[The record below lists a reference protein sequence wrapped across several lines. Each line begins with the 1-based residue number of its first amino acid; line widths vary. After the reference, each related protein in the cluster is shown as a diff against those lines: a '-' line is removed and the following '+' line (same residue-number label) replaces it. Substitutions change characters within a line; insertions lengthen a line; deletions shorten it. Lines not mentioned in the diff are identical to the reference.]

1 MVDVVREEIGTPNPA
16 MTLTIRSEI
25 LGEDRPIYLQLPDEF
40 DRTDL
45 SYPVLLVLDGE
56 WNFDLARSHVRFYSE
71 PAAMGV
77 ETPKMI
83 VVGIENVDRD
93 RDYVPTPDT
102 RDEVQFPTAGRADRF
117 MAFLRDE
124 LFPFLETNY
133 RAAPNRTVVGWSFG
147 GLFALNAA
155 IHTPDLFQA
164 YLCIGPAIWW
174 DDDLVV
180 KQFAKASFN
189 RPTRMVITLGAEE
202 VDGPVYDST
211 KLLLSNLEANPIENL
226 DVTHFEFDGVGHGGG
241 IPLALSRGFRALF
254 PQYRLQVD
262 DDTRLETVEAHYDA
276 LSESWGF
283 DALPT
288 PWVHQTLA
296 MKRWAAGEK
305 EEAIA
310 ALDWY
315 LERNP
320 CASLIYAYRGIYL
333 ARMGK
338 REEALRDLN
347 TALDVERAQPVPCD
361 VYLRGY
367 RERIAE
373 TEALSATSD
382 AK

>member
-1 MVDVVREEIGTPNPA
+1 MVHVLNEVIGTPNPA
-16 MTLTIRSEI
+16 VTLTIRSEI

-40 DRTDL
+40 DSSDL

-56 WNFDLARSHVRFYSE
+56 WNFELARSHTRFYSE

-77 ETPKMI
+77 EIPKMI

-93 RDYVPTPDT
+93 RDCVPTPDT
-102 RDEVQFPTAGRADRF
+102 RDEIQFPTAGEADRF
-117 MAFLRDE
+117 LAFLRDE

-133 RAAPNRTVVGWSFG
+133 RAAPNRMVVGWSFG
-147 GLFALNAA
+147 GLFALHAA
-155 IHTPDLFQA
+155 VHMPDLFQG

-180 KQFAKASFN
+180 KQFADASFD

-211 KLLLSNLEANPIENL
+211 KLLLANLEANPIDNL
-226 DVTHFEFDGVGHGGG
+226 DVTHLEFAGVGHGGG
-241 IPLALSRGFRALF
+241 VPLAFARGLRALF
-254 PQYRLQVD
+254 PDYRLQVD
-262 DDTRLETVEAHYDA
+262 DDTRLETVETHYGN

-315 LERNP
+315 IERNP
-320 CASLIYAYRGIYL
+320 CASLVYAYRGIYL
-333 ARMGK
+333 ARMGR
-338 REEALRDLN
+338 REAALRDLH
-347 TALDVERAQPVPCD
+347 TAIDVELAQPVPCD

-373 TEALSATSD
+373 TEALSPEPA
-382 AK
+382 